1 MLAWTRELGSRIR
14 AWFTMRRIDVEFDE
28 ELNAHLELLTEENL
42 RHGMTPGEALRAAKL
57 RLGGTTQLHEANREW
72 RGLPLLDIFFQD
84 LRFALRLLRKSP
96 GFTAVVVLTLALGVG
111 ANTAIFSLINA
122 IALRNLPVPNPQQ
135 LVLLQWTARHNPRI
149 GNLFA
154 RYGGC
159 PSGSGRYL
167 STPTACSFSY
177 PMFEQVH
184 AMKDVFSGVFSY
196 APTTVALRVDRHLDQ
211 VRGMYVSGGFFSTLS
226 EQAALGRTLN
236 ASDDAPGAEPVIVL
250 SYRYWQSELGSDASV
265 LGKIATVNLKPF
277 RIAGVAS
284 RDFPDLDP
292 GVPANFWI
300 PLGTYPVVTP
310 YAPSRT
316 ARDSFWLY
324 ILARRK
330 TGIST
335 GRAEAAVNT
344 MFVPSTTTGPTAI
357 FKPDDAPR
365 IALSSAAS
373 GMSSLRTEYERPL
386 YILMTA
392 VGLILLLVC
401 ANVAGLMLARSAA
414 RQKEMAVRNALGAPR
429 LRIVR
434 QLLTESV
441 MLSLAGGALGVVFA
455 ELAAKALVAF
465 LSANSFVPLDLD
477 VTLDR
482 QILTFT
488 LVVSTGVGILFG
500 LAPALRTS
508 RVDVA
513 PTLKLSGGPA
523 PTLAPHSA
531 RLSDILVLTQVV
543 ISILVLVGAGLLG
556 RTVLNLKRANAGF
569 RTENLLVFDV
579 DMTASGLKI
588 DDPRSSQLNEELRN
602 RFAAIPGVISATYST
617 APLLSGVSM
626 GTPFRPPGESASA
639 VRTAETLPVGPG
651 FFETMG
657 IPLFA
662 GRTFRPSDLES
673 TAKPQPIIVNLA
685 MARMMFGNQDAIGRV
700 VVEGIRQ
707 PEENQIIG
715 VVGDTKFENIRSE
728 VAAGAFT
735 LHNYRMT
742 TFELRTET
750 DPQGLSSLVREAAAG
765 VNPDFLIVRAMT
777 ERQEIERTIYQER
790 LTATL
795 SALFG
800 LLALVLAAIGLY
812 GLVAYGVVRRTHEIG
827 VRMALGA
834 ERREVLWLVVRLG
847 LVLTTAGVV
856 IGLGLAASLTKYL
869 QSLLYE
875 VRPTDPGTFAGI
887 AILLTAV
894 ALIACLI
901 PAYRATRV
909 DPLVTLRHE

>member
-1 MLAWTRELGSRIR
+1 MFAWARELGSRIR
-14 AWFTMRRIDVEFDE
+14 GWLATRRADAEFSD
-28 ELNAHLELLTEENL
+28 ELNTHLELLTEENV
-42 RHGMTPGEALRAAKL
+42 RRGMNREEARRAAL
-57 RLGGTTQLHEANREW
+57 VRLGGMAQLRETNREL
-72 RGLPLLDIFFQD
+72 RGLPLLETFFQD

-111 ANTAIFSLINA
+111 ANTSIFSLINA
-122 IALRNLPVPNPQQ
+122 VALRNLPVPNPQQ

-177 PMFEQVH
+177 PMFEQVY

-236 ASDDAPGAEPVIVL
+236 AGDDAPGAEPVIVL
-250 SYRYWQSELGSDASV
+250 SYHYWQSELGSDASV

-300 PLGTYPVVTP
+300 PLATYPVVTP

-316 ARDSFWLY
+316 AEDSFWLY

-330 TGIST
+330 SGIST
-335 GRAEAAVNT
+335 GRAEAALNT
-344 MFVPSTTTGPTAI
+344 MFVPTTTTGPTAI
-357 FKPDDAPR
+357 FKADDAPR
-365 IALSSAAS
+365 ITLSSAAS
-373 GMSSLRTEYERPL
+373 GMSSLRTEYKRPL

-401 ANVAGLMLARSAA
+401 SNVAGLMLARSAA
-414 RQKEMAVRNALGAPR
+414 RQKEMAVRNALGAAR

-441 MLSLAGGALGVVFA
+441 MLSVAGGAVGVVLA
-455 ELAAKALVAF
+455 ELAVKALVAF
-465 LSANSFVPLDLD
+465 LSANYFVPLDLE
-477 VTLDR
+477 VGLDGHV
-482 QILTFT
+482 LAFT

-513 PTLKLSGGPA
+513 PRLKLSGGPA
-523 PTLAPHSA
+523 PMMAPHSA
-531 RLSDILVLTQVV
+531 RLSNVLVLAQVV

-556 RTVLNLKRANAGF
+556 RTVLNLERANAGF

-588 DDPRSSQLNEELRN
+588 DDPQSYKLNEELRN
-602 RFAAIPGVISATYST
+602 RFAALAGVSSATYST

-626 GTPFRPPGESASA
+626 GTPFRLPGESASA
-639 VRTAETLPVGPG
+639 VRMAETLPVGPR
-651 FFETMG
+651 FFETVG
-657 IPLFA
+657 IPLIA
-662 GRTFRPSDLES
+662 GRTFLPSDLES
-673 TAKPQPIIVNLA
+673 TAKPQPIIVNVA
-685 MARMMFGNQDAIGRV
+685 MARMMFANQDPIGRV
-700 VVEGIRQ
+700 VVEGIRR

-728 VAAGAFT
+728 AAAGAFT
-735 LHNYRMT
+735 LHNYSMT
-742 TFELRTET
+742 AFELRTET
-750 DPQGLSSLVREAAAG
+750 DPQALSSLVREAATK

-777 ERQEIERTIYQER
+777 QRQEIDRTIYQER
-790 LTATL
+790 LTAML

-800 LLALVLAAIGLY
+800 FLALVLAAIGLY
-812 GLVAYGVVRRTHEIG
+812 GLVAYGVARRTHEIG

-834 ERREVLWLVVRLG
+834 DRREVLWLVARLG
-847 LVLTTAGVV
+847 LILTLAGVV
-856 IGLGLAASLTKYL
+856 IGLGLAAGLTKYL

-887 AILLTAV
+887 AILLICV
-894 ALIACLI
+894 AALGCYL
-901 PAYRATRV
+901 PARRATRL